1 MDSPAEQGYPF
12 LHIVSN
18 QVSLPPLFFI
28 FYIHDSLMVS
38 SLSDWENAFK
48 IQLTIKHRE
57 QAPYSLLL
65 CNGVR

>member
-1 MDSPAEQGYPF
+1 MDSPAAQGYPF

-28 FYIHDSLMVS
+28 FDIHDSLMVS

-48 IQLTIKHRE
+48 IKLTIKHRE
-57 QAPYSLLL
+57 QAPCSRLEANHSL
-65 CNGVR
+65 